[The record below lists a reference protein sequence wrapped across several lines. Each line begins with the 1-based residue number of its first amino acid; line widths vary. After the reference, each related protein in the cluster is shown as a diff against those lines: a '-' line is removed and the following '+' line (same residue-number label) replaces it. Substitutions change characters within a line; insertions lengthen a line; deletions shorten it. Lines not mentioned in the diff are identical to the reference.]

1 MDGTI
6 NQQGTSYRRGLVLG
20 LTMAEIMLLLIFC
33 LLIAMT
39 TFLRR
44 EQNKLALAEQKL
56 AEQQANAERN
66 MAALTSLRQETSL
79 AEKLSAAAG
88 PDPTAV
94 DAYWRDL
101 IESKAAIAKLAK
113 EGTSLEELREK
124 AAATD
129 ALRKAGIDND
139 KALRDAEIVGAIKR
153 ALPEAERTALTP
165 ESAADLVAQAP
176 KPQGDG
182 GGNRFPPIISL
193 TEEKGYTFRTGSAEL
208 GPAFKK
214 ALATTTLYNILATIK
229 QYDVDVIEVVG
240 HTDEQ
245 AYGPRLASP
254 AVDPASPITLS
265 PPTVVPR
272 SSNLDHGLVAV
283 LNNTTEIGRLTPADN
298 AGLGLSRAVS
308 VVAELRKSEKLAGY
322 KLIPLSAGQLVGI
335 DEKLALNG
343 AAGGDVAQRRRIEI
357 RLRKSSPHE
366 AAASILEPTPPVRA
380 QRRSSP
386 PKSNQTAPHHPA
398 PTQQRPLALAPPPSQ
413 PPRSPN
419 LFNLFRN

>member
-1 MDGTI
+1 MDGKI

-20 LTMAEIMLLLIFC
+20 LTMAEIMLLLVFC

-39 TFLRR
+39 TLLRR
-44 EQNKLALAEQKL
+44 EQDNFRREHDRLTLANQELAEQR
-56 AEQQANAERN
+56 ANAERN
-66 MAALTSLRQETSL
+66 AAGSD
-79 AEKLSAAAG
+79 SAAA
-88 PDPTAV
+88 

-101 IESKAAIAKLAK
+101 VESKAALAKLAK
-113 EGTSLEELREK
+113 EGTTLAELREK

-139 KALRDAEIVGAIKR
+139 KALRDAQIVGAIER
-153 ALPEAERTALTP
+153 TLPERERIALTP
-165 ESAADLVAQAP
+165 KSAAELVAQAS
-176 KPQGDG
+176 KPPGDG

-208 GPAFKK
+208 APAFKE
-214 ALATTTLYNILATIK
+214 ALTTTTLDKILATIK

-245 AYGPRLASP
+245 SYGPRLASP
-254 AVDPASPITLS
+254 VVESTSPITLS
-265 PPTVVPR
+265 PPAVVPR

-283 LNNTTEIGRLTPADN
+283 LNNTSEIGRLTPADN
-298 AGLGLSRAVS
+298 AGLGLARAVS

-322 KLIPLSAGQLVGI
+322 TLIPLSAGQLVDI
-335 DEKLALNG
+335 NEKLALNG
-343 AAGGDVAQRRRIEI
+343 AAGGDIAQRRRIEI

-366 AAASILEPTPPVRA
+366 AAASILSPMPPVRT
-380 QRRSSP
+380 QRRLNP
-386 PKSNQTAPHHPA
+386 PKQTTSRSTAVAPP
-398 PTQQRPLALAPPPSQ
+398 PMALAPSPASP
-413 PPRSPN
+413 PPRQPN

>member
-20 LTMAEIMLLLIFC
+20 LTMAEIMLLLVFC

-44 EQNKLALAEQKL
+44 EQNKLTLAQQELAEQR
-56 AEQQANAERN
+56 AVAERN
-66 MAALTSLRQETSL
+66 TAAITALKQDPLL

-88 PDPTAV
+88 SDPAII

-101 IESKAAIAKLAK
+101 IESKAALAKLTK
-113 EGTSLEELREK
+113 EGTSLAELQEK

-153 ALPEAERTALTP
+153 ALPEPERAALTP
-165 ESAADLVAQAP
+165 KSAADLVADAQ

-208 GPAFKK
+208 GPAFKE
-214 ALATTTLYNILATIK
+214 ALTTTTLDNILAIIK

-265 PPTVVPR
+265 PPAVVPR

-298 AGLGLSRAVS
+298 AGLGLARAVS

-322 KLIPLSAGQLVGI
+322 KLIPLSAGQLVDI
-335 DEKLALNG
+335 DENLALNG
-343 AAGGDVAQRRRIEI
+343 SAGGDVAQRRRIEI

-366 AAASILEPTPPVRA
+366 AAASILLPTPPVRA
-380 QRRSSP
+380 KRRLSP
-386 PKSNQTAPHHPA
+386 PKPNQAASRHPA
-398 PTQQRPLALAPPPSQ
+398 TTQRPMALAPPPSP
-413 PPRSPN
+413 PPRSSN